1 MRGGEEKQGPGP
13 GFVDGAFEL
22 LLELPHVADAR
33 VVVGRRL
40 PVLGL
45 AACSRLLGLH
55 HLKKKKKIKMRAF
68 CFHQTRGFDFPP
80 VTNCLKRILL
90 FFGSHPLRCMV
101 EHFLPGGVKLTAV
114 LLQ

>member
-1 MRGGEEKQGPGP
+1 MTQTQTLYSHSYENARALGCECVRRGEEKQGPGP

-45 AACSRLLGLH
+45 AARSRLLGLH
-55 HLKKKKKIKMRAF
+55 HLKKKKN
-68 CFHQTRGFDFPP
+68 QNEGFLFSPH
-80 VTNCLKRILL
+80 KR
-90 FFGSHPLRCMV
+90 F
-101 EHFLPGGVKLTAV
+101 
-114 LLQ
+114 